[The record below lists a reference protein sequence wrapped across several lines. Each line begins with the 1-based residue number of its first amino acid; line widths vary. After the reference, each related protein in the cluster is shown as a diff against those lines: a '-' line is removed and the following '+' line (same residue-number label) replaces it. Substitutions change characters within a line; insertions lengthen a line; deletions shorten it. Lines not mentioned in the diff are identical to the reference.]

1 MLFRCLLLS
10 TVFFIFPQAALAK
23 SDFCNGFERGFKAEA
38 GSRSFV
44 PFCPFMSFTNQRPKS
59 DYEFGFLK
67 GAEKAREDENLVA
80 SPTVGNSLKND
91 CNCAKR
97 ESLATFNQVMNRKTV
112 EQVRQEE
119 ELVKLRQ
126 QAEIEALNAQIRQ
139 SKGIGTPVRAKLT
152 PTLAKQNAA
161 QQAVVKEKIDTVG
174 SLMAKLASGGSQET
188 RQKNYDAVVAAQTDL
203 LKTYSRFYSDW
214 MEPKYYR

>member
-1 MLFRCLLLS
+1 MFGRWL
-10 TVFFIFPQAALAK
+10 FFIAVFLSFSQAALAK
-23 SDFCNGFERGFKAEA
+23 SDFCKGFERGFKAAAPYELT
-38 GSRSFV
+38 
-44 PFCPFMSFTNQRPKS
+44 PICPLMPVKSSRPKS

-67 GAEKAREDENLVA
+67 GSEKAWEDENLVA
-80 SPTVGNSLKND
+80 SPTVGNGLKND

-97 ESLATFNQVMNRKTV
+97 ESLAAFNQVMNRKTV

-139 SKGIGTPVRAKLT
+139 SKGIGTSVRAKLT

-161 QQAVVKEKIDTVG
+161 QQAVVKEKIDKVG
-174 SLMAKLASGGSQET
+174 SLIAKLASGGSQET